1 MPSSGSRVSDNLV
14 LDTSAYSH
22 MRANHANVLDRI
34 AAAKVVYLPTIVIG
48 ELEAGF
54 RLGRRAEEN
63 RVVLSEFLAEPFVV
77 VAPVSAQVARRY
89 GQIFSQ
95 LRRAGTPIPVNDI
108 WIAACTFEAAGH
120 LLTFDRDF
128 ESVAHLE
135 CTILSTKNR

>member
-1 MPSSGSRVSDNLV
+1 
-14 LDTSAYSH
+14 
-22 MRANHANVLDRI
+22 MRANHAKVLDRI
-34 AAAKVVYLPTIVIG
+34 AEARVVYLPAVVIG

-77 VAPVSAQVARRY
+77 VAPVTAQVARRY
-89 GQIFSQ
+89 GQIFAQ

-120 LLTFDRDF
+120 LLTFDTDF
-128 ESVAHLE
+128 ERIPQLE
-135 CTILSTKNR
+135 CTVIGT

>member
-1 MPSSGSRVSDNLV
+1 
-14 LDTSAYSH
+14 
-22 MRANHANVLDRI
+22 MRANHAKVLDRI

-54 RLGRRAEEN
+54 RLGRRTEEN

-95 LRRAGTPIPVNDI
+95 LRRAGTPIPINDI

-120 LLTFDRDF
+120 LLTFDTDF

-135 CTILSTKNR
+135 CTILPTKNR